1 MGLWLEEKREM
12 HDVADRLDTLKDAYA
27 EGFNFCGLNT
37 INFNGCHPNVFSLSS
52 NRTQR
57 SV

>member
-1 MGLWLEEKREM
+1 M
-12 HDVADRLDTLKDAYA
+12 HDVADRLDTLKDAFA
-27 EGFNFCGLNT
+27 EGFNFCGLST
-37 INFNGCHPNVFSLSS
+37 MNFNGCHPNVFSLSP